1 MFHMLFCVSR
11 NVLDPCHPTVG
22 AKKTDT
28 VSGLDQLILEDT
40 KEEVEVDGR
49 VQGEGCW
56 CLWIGEKVYWKAQTF
71 HGKKKKKNMIS
82 G

>member
-49 VQGEGCW
+49 VQGEDVDVFGLVRKC
-56 CLWIGEKVYWKAQTF
+56 T
-71 HGKKKKKNMIS
+71 GKPKHFMVKKNMVS